1 MISIDLE
8 IKKKLKNLRGT
19 LSVREFAIKVGISDR
34 VVNYYESGERVPSID
49 ILYKITKAFNVDI
62 SYFIDDLKKPISK
75 VEIKIVGM
83 IPAGHTDIYEQPEV
97 MDPIIMPFKHMKNCV
112 AVRVMGE
119 SMERMFF
126 DGDILIIKER
136 PDQLPRKDGLTYVIE
151 WEECDKIMR
160 AVKNVY
166 KEEQGFR
173 LVSENKKFKDI
184 MTDNIRKLYKIVGV
198 IMPEFRSQTSQ

>member
-1 MISIDLE
+1 MELKE
-8 IKKKLKNLRGT
+8 KLKKIRGSMT
-19 LSVREFAIKVGISDR
+19 FIEFSKLTGISDAALVR
-34 VVNYYESGERVPSID
+34 YEHGRIPKVEQLQKIAQAVNLP
-49 ILYKITKAFNVDI
+49 I
-62 SYFIDDLKKPISK
+62 SYLLDEVQKKSDKIE
-75 VEIKIVGM
+75 VKIVGM

-112 AVRVMGE
+112 AVQVMGE

-166 KEEQGFR
+166 KEEKGFR